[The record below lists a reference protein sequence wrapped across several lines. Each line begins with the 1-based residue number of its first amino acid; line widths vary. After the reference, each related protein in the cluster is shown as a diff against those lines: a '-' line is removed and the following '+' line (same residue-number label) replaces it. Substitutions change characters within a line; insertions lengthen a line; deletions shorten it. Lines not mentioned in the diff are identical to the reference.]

1 MIINLLDTMDNTVK
15 LYKVNSNHIERK
27 KDNDDLIFNIEL
39 LFGNNN
45 NMNNNNSFKD

>member
-1 MIINLLDTMDNTVK
+1 MIINLLDTLDNTVK
-15 LYKVNSNHIERK
+15 LYKVNSNHIERL

-45 NMNNNNSFKD
+45 INNNDSFKD